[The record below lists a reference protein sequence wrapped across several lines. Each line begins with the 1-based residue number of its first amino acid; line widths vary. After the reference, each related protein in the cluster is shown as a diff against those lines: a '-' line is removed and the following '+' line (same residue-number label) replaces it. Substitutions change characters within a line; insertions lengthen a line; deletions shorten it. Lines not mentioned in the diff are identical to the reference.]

1 MIIRPK
7 NRDVTGTLVYFY
19 VVIASLPIHFEASFI
34 YTYIDQHDSNNVA
47 IPKKKKVALTAYL
60 IDCHSD
66 YLPTSK
72 FYWIATCKKAQKTT
86 YAIFF
91 VQQLITMHSSS
102 FTIFLKLNIYI
113 DLLSQKKQT
122 NLTTTFNRVEGTT

>member
-66 YLPTSK
+66 YLPTGK

-86 YAIFF
+86 YARIFST
-91 VQQLITMHSSS
+91 VNYNAL
-102 FTIFLKLNIYI
+102 
-113 DLLSQKKQT
+113 
-122 NLTTTFNRVEGTT
+122 